1 MKIREEC
8 PQILSEAVIAKNLN
22 LKKERILN
30 PTPQTTRKRR
40 NTNIKMEK
48 GRKIEI
54 KKGKRIKKRVNLMRI
69 MMKRNTRSINTK
81 TSTSIRINIGRKT
94 RKGIERKK
102 TRIVTKL
109 GTLIRRETRL
119 TLLLVKR
126 VKSQISLKRVTKVSV
141 II

>member
-1 MKIREEC
+1 
-8 PQILSEAVIAKNLN
+8 
-22 LKKERILN
+22 
-30 PTPQTTRKRR
+30 
-40 NTNIKMEK
+40 MEK

-69 MMKRNTRSINTK
+69 MMKRNTKSINRK
-81 TSTSIRINIGRKT
+81 TSTSIRINTRRKT

-109 GTLIRRETRL
+109 GILIRRDTRL

-126 VKSQISLKRVTKVSV
+126 VKSQISLKRVTIVSV

>member
-1 MKIREEC
+1 MG
-8 PQILSEAVIAKNLN
+8 
-22 LKKERILN
+22 
-30 PTPQTTRKRR
+30 TTRKRR

-54 KKGKRIKKRVNLMRI
+54 KKGKRLKKRVNLMRI
-69 MMKRNTRSINTK
+69 MTKRNT
-81 TSTSIRINIGRKT
+81 TSIRINTGRKT

-109 GTLIRRETRL
+109 GTLIKRETQL

>member
-1 MKIREEC
+1 
-8 PQILSEAVIAKNLN
+8 
-22 LKKERILN
+22 
-30 PTPQTTRKRR
+30 
-40 NTNIKMEK
+40 MEK

-69 MMKRNTRSINTK
+69 MMKRNTKSINTK
-81 TSTSIRINIGRKT
+81 TSTSIRINTRRKT

-109 GTLIRRETRL
+109 GILIRRDTRL

-126 VKSQISLKRVTKVSV
+126 VKSQISLKRVTIVSV